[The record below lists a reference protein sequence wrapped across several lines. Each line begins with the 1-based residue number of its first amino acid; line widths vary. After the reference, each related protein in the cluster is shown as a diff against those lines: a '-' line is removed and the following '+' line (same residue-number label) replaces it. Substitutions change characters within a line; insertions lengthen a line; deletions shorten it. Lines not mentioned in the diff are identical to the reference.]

1 MMIRNVQRLWL
12 QWHTLIEVQ
21 SSSSWA
27 VEWVPGRALCL
38 RTSSK
43 SKNTSVFND
52 FYLQSYVKKN
62 DLLNYYELRIID
74 SIMNRPFWAGASG
87 NAVIIE
93 ADAFK
98 ESDVI
103 YRALSSR
110 GHADMIQTAELVRSC
125 VPYT

>member
-1 MMIRNVQRLWL
+1 MDQNK
-12 QWHTLIEVQ
+12 LII
-21 SSSSWA
+21 
-27 VEWVPGRALCL
+27 
-38 RTSSK
+38 
-43 SKNTSVFND
+43 SVC
-52 FYLQSYVKKN
+52 V
-62 DLLNYYELRIID
+62 
-74 SIMNRPFWAGASG
+74 MNRPFWAGAAG
-87 NAVIIE
+87 NAVVIE